1 MRIASIYIL
10 YKLMVRGS
18 LLSELHT
25 LIHYIYIYI
34 HIYIYI
40 YLYKKLISL
49 PLLMCY
55 LVGKAYNFK
64 IKLVDVIKYNT

>member
-25 LIHYIYIYI
+25 LLIHYIYIYI
-34 HIYIYI
+34 YIYI
-40 YLYKKLISL
+40 TNKLATFNVLSSCQSI
-49 PLLMCY
+49 
-55 LVGKAYNFK
+55 
-64 IKLVDVIKYNT
+64 

>member
-25 LIHYIYIYI
+25 LLIHYIYIYI
-34 HIYIYI
+34 TN
-40 YLYKKLISL
+40 KLATFNVLSSCQSI
-49 PLLMCY
+49 
-55 LVGKAYNFK
+55 
-64 IKLVDVIKYNT
+64 

>member
-25 LIHYIYIYI
+25 LLIHYIYIYI
-34 HIYIYI
+34 
-40 YLYKKLISL
+40 
-49 PLLMCY
+49 
-55 LVGKAYNFK
+55 
-64 IKLVDVIKYNT
+64 